1 VKTLCKPC
9 CIELAKNF
17 YSATTAFYNRAKQ
30 IQLAYIWAAK
40 FGKVMQAVLL
50 VKNRL
55 IDFNLQKEQ

>member
-1 VKTLCKPC
+1 M
-9 CIELAKNF
+9 
-17 YSATTAFYNRAKQ
+17 YKQ